1 MSSSLANIKSYIIS
15 VTLALNLGNN
25 SRGTDQRKGRLQRGG
40 ETSRLRNTQKN
51 SNLTFKYGSIPKETT
66 NRIYCSDRVITQY
79 TNAKRCLLKCK
90 ASEAVHNSFWTLKQ
104 GHIWKS

>member
-15 VTLALNLGNN
+15 VTLAFNLGSN
-25 SRGTDQRKGRLQRGG
+25 SRGSDQRKGRLQRGS

-51 SNLTFKYGSIPKETT
+51 SNLTFKYERSQRRQQTGSTAVADT
-66 NRIYCSDRVITQY
+66 TQY
-79 TNAKRCLLKCK
+79 AHGKRCLLKWK

-104 GHIWKS
+104 GLIWNS

>member
-51 SNLTFKYGSIPKETT
+51 SNLTFKYGSIPRRQQTGST
-66 NRIYCSDRVITQY
+66 AVTVITQC
-79 TNAKRCLLKCK
+79 ADVKRCLLKCK
-90 ASEAVHNSFWTLKQ
+90 ASEAVHNSFWTQKQ